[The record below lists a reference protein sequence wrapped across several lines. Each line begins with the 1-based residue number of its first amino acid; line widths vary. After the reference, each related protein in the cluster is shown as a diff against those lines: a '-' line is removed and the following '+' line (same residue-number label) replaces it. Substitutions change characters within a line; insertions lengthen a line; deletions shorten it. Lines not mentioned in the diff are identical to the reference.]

1 MSFFSVHTSHL
12 KQIKTISYGI
22 TDDHACGC
30 IRPGTSCYLLTDR
43 TTFKECRHS
52 RLHRSFVVW
61 ALLQKSLGRCPKAS
75 CHIQHWDSS
84 RMTLQPSVLSVP
96 SLSKLRSSLPL
107 WHIWKKKKN
116 VANRCL
122 HYGWHL
128 MQKSALEC
136 NAGRQLTGFGSS
148 PTGCPS
154 NIKASVVQ
162 TSSRA
167 EPIWL
172 RKTWPT
178 LATV

>member
-1 MSFFSVHTSHL
+1 MERRSKNDSRRQAQEQKNDFSKIMFQCFTSSTGFVMVTTKTVLLVKRGHCFLRKPPFFFPSPLRLPFTMSFFSVHTSHL

-107 WHIWKKKKN
+107 WHI
-116 VANRCL
+116 
-122 HYGWHL
+122 
-128 MQKSALEC
+128 
-136 NAGRQLTGFGSS
+136 
-148 PTGCPS
+148 
-154 NIKASVVQ
+154 
-162 TSSRA
+162 
-167 EPIWL
+167 
-172 RKTWPT
+172 
-178 LATV
+178 